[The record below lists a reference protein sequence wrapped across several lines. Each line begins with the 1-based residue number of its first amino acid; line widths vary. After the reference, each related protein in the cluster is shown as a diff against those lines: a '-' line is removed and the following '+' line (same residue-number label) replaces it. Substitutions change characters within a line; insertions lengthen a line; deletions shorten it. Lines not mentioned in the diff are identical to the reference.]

1 MKYINELR
9 EGDVTRDIYLCKQVQ
24 SLVAKTGKN
33 YLSITLQ
40 DKTGVLDAKVWDV
53 TSGGIDDFDALD
65 YIYVEGD
72 VTVFQGTLQ
81 LKCRRIRKCRE
92 EEVDQSD
99 YLPFSRFDIESMYKK
114 LLEYVSEVKQPHL
127 RKLLESFFVEDAEFI
142 NRFKKHSAAKSVHH
156 GFVGGLLE
164 HTLSV
169 TSLCKVFAS
178 QYSILNRDLL
188 LTAALCHDIGK
199 TTELSDMPSNDYTDD
214 GNLLGHIVIG
224 CEMVGE
230 KIRSIDGFPHALGSM
245 LRHCILAHHGEY
257 EYGSPKKPAIAEAIA
272 LNFADNLDA
281 KMETM
286 RELLD
291 SADQNAE
298 WLGFQRLFESNM
310 RKTTFKE

>member
-9 EGDVTRDIYLCKQVQ
+9 EGDITHDIYLCKQVQ

-40 DKTGVLDAKVWDV
+40 DKTGMLDAKVWDV
-53 TSGGIDDFDALD
+53 TSGGIEDFEALD
-65 YIYVEGD
+65 YIYVEGE

-92 EEVDQSD
+92 EEVNPSD
-99 YLPFSRFDIESMYKK
+99 YLPYSRFDIEAMYKK
-114 LLEYVSEVKQPHL
+114 LLEYIADVKEPHL
-127 RKLLESFFVEDAEFI
+127 KKLLESFFVEDESFVKI
-142 NRFKKHSAAKSVHH
+142 FKKHSAAKSVHH

-169 TSLCKVFAS
+169 TSLCKMFAT
-178 QYSILNRDLL
+178 QYSMLNKDLL
-188 LTAALCHDIGK
+188 VTAALCHDIGK
-199 TTELSDMPSNDYTDD
+199 IKDYTDD

-224 CEMVGE
+224 YEMVGD
-230 KIRSIDGFPHALGSM
+230 KIEAIDGFPHALGSM

-257 EYGSPKKPAIAEAIA
+257 EFGSPKKPAIAEAIA
-272 LNFADNLDA
+272 LHFADNLDA

-286 RELLD
+286 RELLE
-291 SADQNAE
+291 SADYNAE

-310 RKTTFKE
+310 RKTVYKED

>member
-1 MKYINELR
+1 M
-9 EGDVTRDIYLCKQVQ
+9 
-24 SLVAKTGKN
+24 
-33 YLSITLQ
+33 
-40 DKTGVLDAKVWDV
+40 
-53 TSGGIDDFDALD
+53 
-65 YIYVEGD
+65 
-72 VTVFQGTLQ
+72 
-81 LKCRRIRKCRE
+81 
-92 EEVDQSD
+92 
-99 YLPFSRFDIESMYKK
+99 
-114 LLEYVSEVKQPHL
+114 
-127 RKLLESFFVEDAEFI
+127 
-142 NRFKKHSAAKSVHH
+142 HH

-169 TSLCKVFAS
+169 TSLCKVFAN
-178 QYSILNRDLL
+178 QYSLLNKDLL
-188 LTAALCHDIGK
+188 ITAALCHDIGK

-230 KIRSIDGFPHALGSM
+230 KIRSIEGFPHALGSM

-291 SADQNAE
+291 SADYNAE

-310 RKTTFKE
+310 RKTTYKE

>member
-24 SLVAKTGKN
+24 NLVAKTGKN

-40 DKTGVLDAKVWDV
+40 DKTGMLDAKVWDV
-53 TSGGIDDFDALD
+53 TSGGIEDFDALD

-92 EEVDQSD
+92 EEVNVAD
-99 YLPFSRFDIESMYKK
+99 YLPYTRFNIDTLYKK
-114 LLEYVSEVKQPHL
+114 LLDYIAEVSEPHL
-127 RKLLESFFVEDAEFI
+127 KKLLESFFVEDEEFI
-142 NRFKKHSAAKSVHH
+142 KIFKRHSAAKSVHH

-164 HTLSV
+164 HTVSV
-169 TSLCKVFAS
+169 TSLCKTFAM
-178 QYSILNRDLL
+178 QYRETLNKDLL
-188 LTAALCHDIGK
+188 ITAALCHDIGK
-199 TTELSDMPSNDYTDD
+199 TKELSDLPANDYTDD
-214 GNLLGHIVIG
+214 GNLLGHLVMG
-224 CEMVGE
+224 YEMVGE
-230 KIRSIDGFPHALGSM
+230 RVAKIEGFPHALASM

-272 LNFADNLDA
+272 LHFADNLDA

-286 RELLD
+286 RELLE
-291 SADQNAE
+291 SAEPNAE

-310 RKTTFKE
+310 RKTTF

>member
-9 EGDVTRDIYLCKQVQ
+9 EGDITRDIYLCKQVQ

-65 YIYVEGD
+65 YIYVEGE

-99 YLPFSRFDIESMYKK
+99 YLPFSRFDIETMYKK
-114 LLEYVSEVKQPHL
+114 LLEYVSEVQQPHL
-127 RKLLESFFVEDAEFI
+127 KKLLESFFVEDKDFI
-142 NRFKKHSAAKSVHH
+142 NKFKKHSAAKSVHH

-169 TSLCKVFAS
+169 TSLCKVFAN
-178 QYSILNRDLL
+178 QYSLLNKDLL
-188 LTAALCHDIGK
+188 ITAALCHDIGK

-230 KIRSIDGFPHALGSM
+230 KIRSIEGFPHALGSM

-291 SADQNAE
+291 SADYNAE
-298 WLGFQRLFESNM
+298 WRQYLKLMLKIIYWN
-310 RKTTFKE
+310 